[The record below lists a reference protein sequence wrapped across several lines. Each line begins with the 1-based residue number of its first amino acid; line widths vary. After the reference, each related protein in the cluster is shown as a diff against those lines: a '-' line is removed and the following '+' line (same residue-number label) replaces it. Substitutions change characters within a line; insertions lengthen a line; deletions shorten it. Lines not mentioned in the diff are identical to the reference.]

1 MLPWKRVAVELH
13 LGLRVK
19 ADLAAVV
26 SQLAVVLQSN
36 NEFCESLRTAP
47 AEVLARF
54 QSARAPVEIIQIA
67 RRYA

>member
-1 MLPWKRVAVELH
+1 MLPWKRVAVELQ

-47 AEVLARF
+47 AEVLAR
-54 QSARAPVEIIQIA
+54 QDVIDAYIGASDDEPC
-67 RRYA
+67 